1 LEEVEGEV
9 LAFDQST
16 RMLILKG
23 CTYRL
28 LSTLDQLYFNFNI
41 LGIVETVFCLS
52 GTRTVIKYGS
62 GYDYGSGTVIKW
74 NHKNSQTQYKIV
86 YLISFI

>member
-1 LEEVEGEV
+1 MLEEVEGEV

-28 LSTLDQLYFNFNI
+28 LSTLITF
-41 LGIVETVFCLS
+41 S
-52 GTRTVIKYGS
+52 A
-62 GYDYGSGTVIKW
+62 
-74 NHKNSQTQYKIV
+74 
-86 YLISFI
+86 LIF